1 MNQKD
6 VIYID
11 AEDEITT
18 IIDKV
23 KSSSSKL
30 VALVMPKRS
39 SVLQSTVN
47 MKLLKRAADS
57 SKKQMVLITGESSLL
72 PLAGEIGLPVAKT
85 LQSKPEIPVIDKA
98 AEHEFDELL
107 KIEEP
112 GNEKDF
118 DPKAAADK
126 PVGELAEPDEKNT
139 AKKPAKPEL
148 TPRPIPLA
156 SPNQI
161 DDSIE
166 LDNDSDKSD
175 EEEDNKTDKKP
186 KNKKLR
192 VPDFNKFRWRMVLA
206 ILLIIVLIVGWIL
219 ANSVLPKAKIIV
231 YTNTSAVN
239 VSLPLNLSTTAS
251 SVNSAQLIVP
261 ALVQT
266 TPKTESATVPTT
278 GQQNEGNSAA
288 GTITLTG
295 HNCNVSSLPIP
306 PPPNVPSGWAITSSD
321 GQTFITQQVTTFPI
335 NGKLNKS
342 SGCYDFASTSNS
354 TPVTAQ
360 SPGSSYNIGPSSSWT
375 VSGRSDVSGVSSA
388 PMSGGTDNIV
398 QTVSQADINSAT
410 QKLVTVDAASVK
422 SSLKTAL
429 TSAGSYPIP
438 STFSASTPTTAT
450 SANAGA
456 QANTVTVT
464 QTTSFTML
472 GVQKSALN
480 ELIDNA
486 VNQQINT
493 STQAIFND
501 GLTSATYTAS
511 NQSGTAAQV
520 NLATTATVGPNL
532 SVSKLKSQVAG
543 KKTGDVQNLLSGY
556 TGVTKVTV
564 HYSPFWVS
572 STPKKLSK
580 ITILFEK
587 GS

>member
-23 KSSSSKL
+23 KNSSSKL

-57 SKKQMVLITGESSLL
+57 AKKQMVLITGESSLL
-72 PLAGEIGLPVAKT
+72 PLAGEIGLPVAKN
-85 LQSKPEIPVIDKA
+85 LQSKPEIPIIDEA

-112 GNEKDF
+112 GSEKDF
-118 DPKAAADK
+118 DPKAVADK
-126 PVGELAEPDEKNT
+126 PVGALAGLDDDKA
-139 AKKPAKPEL
+139 AKQPAKPEL

-156 SPNQI
+156 SSDQI

-166 LDNDSDKSD
+166 LDNGDDEPD
-175 EEEDNKTDKKP
+175 EEDDGKTGKKP

-192 VPDFNKFRWRMVLA
+192 VPDFNKFRLRLTLA
-206 ILLIIVLIVGWIL
+206 VLLIIVLIVGWIL
-219 ANSVLPKAKIIV
+219 ANDILPKAKITV
-231 YTNTSAVN
+231 YTNTSGVN

-251 SVNSAQLIVP
+251 SVNTAQLIVP

-266 TPKTESATVPTT
+266 TSKAESATVPTT
-278 GQQNEGNSAA
+278 GQENEGNSATGSVTMDACETGVVPVGSVQGVPA
-288 GTITLTG
+288 GI
-295 HNCNVSSLPIP
+295 
-306 PPPNVPSGWAITSSD
+306 AITNSN
-321 GQTFITQQVTTFPI
+321 GVTFITQT
-335 NGKLNKS
+335 
-342 SGCYDFASTSNS
+342 STSFTGKGHTCPNGQIGDNFVA
-354 TPVTAQ
+354 TQATEVTAQ
-360 SPGSSYNIGPSSSWT
+360 NPGTSYNIGPSSFT
-375 VSGRSDVSGVSSA
+375 VSGRSDVTATSSA
-388 PMSGGTDNIV
+388 AMSGGTDNIV
-398 QTVSQADINSAT
+398 QTVSQGDINSAT
-410 QKLVTVDAASVK
+410 QKLATIDTTSVK
-422 SSLKTAL
+422 SALETAL

-438 STFSASTPTTAT
+438 ATFNASTPTTAT
-450 SANAGA
+450 SSNVGA

-472 GVQKSALN
+472 GVQKSSLN
-480 ELIDNA
+480 QLIANA
-486 VNQQINT
+486 VDQQINP

-501 GLTSATYTAS
+501 GLAGATFTSS
-511 NQSGTAAQV
+511 NQSATAAQV
-520 NLATTATVGPNL
+520 NLTTTATVGPNL
-532 SVSKLKSQVAG
+532 NATELKSLVAG
-543 KKTGDVQNLLSGY
+543 KKTGDVESLLSGY
-556 TGVTKVTV
+556 TGVTKVSV

-572 STPKKLSK
+572 STPKKTSK